1 MAPPYED
8 VATKRAKKY
17 TYRIY
22 YTPICFDES
31 AMGFW
36 YKYGEMVV
44 YIFVVI
50 EIMIFNNRK
59 HSIYINLN

>member
-1 MAPPYED
+1 
-8 VATKRAKKY
+8 
-17 TYRIY
+17 
-22 YTPICFDES
+22 
-31 AMGFW
+31 MGFW